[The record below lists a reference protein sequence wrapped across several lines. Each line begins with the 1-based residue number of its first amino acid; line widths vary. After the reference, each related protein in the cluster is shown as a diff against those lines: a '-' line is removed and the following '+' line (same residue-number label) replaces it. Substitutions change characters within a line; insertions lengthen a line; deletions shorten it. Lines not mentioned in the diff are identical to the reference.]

1 MNILVSKNPFR
12 PAPGS
17 SITVDP
23 IRNLDA
29 IKVIKKNLT
38 HHPRNLCLFTFGINT
53 AYRGGEILSL
63 RVGQVAHLGAGD
75 RLNLKQG
82 KTAKYRDAT
91 LNRTVIASIR
101 NWLAVHPNPHA
112 GAPLFL
118 SRRGSTALSV
128 SALNRLV
135 KQWCA
140 DIGLPGNYGSHTLR
154 KTWGYHE
161 RTLNQAPVP
170 LLMKAYGHTSEA
182 QTLEYLGIQPDEVR
196 ALFDMEL

>member
-1 MNILVSKNPFR
+1 MTASASKNPFR

-23 IRNLDA
+23 IRNLMA
-29 IKVIKKNLT
+29 IKAIKKNLEA
-38 HHPRNLCLFTFGINT
+38 HPRNLCLFTFGINT

-63 RVGQVAHLGAGD
+63 KVGQVAHLHPGD

-91 LNRTVIASIR
+91 LNHTVITSIQ
-101 NWLAVHPNPHA
+101 NWLAVHPNLQA
-112 GAPLFL
+112 NAPLFR
-118 SRRGSTALSV
+118 SRRGNAALGV
-128 SALNRLV
+128 PALNRLV

-140 DIGLPGNYGSHTLR
+140 DVGLSGNYGSHTLR

-161 RTLNQAPVP
+161 RTFNHAPVP
-170 LLMKAYGHTSEA
+170 LLMKAYGHATES
-182 QTLEYLGIQPDEVR
+182 QTLAYLGIQPDEIR
-196 ALFDMEL
+196 ALYEMEL